1 MHFLEL
7 KIPPVA
13 ILLICI
19 TGMASAQLYLPQI
32 GLAHWLAI
40 SIGSLFLLSGLLYI
54 MLAVWQFRRHQTT
67 VNPMQPESASQLL
80 TTGMLSIS
88 RNPMYLGFVLLIIAS
103 GMALQSMLFPL
114 VCSAFIV
121 YMTHFQIIPEERALN
136 ALFPKDFNLYCQKT
150 KRWI

>member
-1 MHFLEL
+1 MRHIFALCFIFCLTIFYSKNNE
-7 KIPPVA
+7 IDHA
-13 ILLICI
+13 
-19 TGMASAQLYLPQI
+19 
-32 GLAHWLAI
+32 
-40 SIGSLFLLSGLLYI
+40 F
-54 MLAVWQFRRHQTT
+54 FRIKNSPR
-67 VNPMQPESASQLL
+67 
-80 TTGMLSIS
+80 

-114 VCSAFIV
+114 VCSPFIV